1 MKNTLKIATV
11 VALTAAAFSTTAQNK
26 KALAATEM
34 TANYTAV
41 EAQEGQKKSPAM
53 EATRK
58 IGEKTVT
65 VKYSAPSVRERKVWG
80 ELVPYDKVWR
90 TGANNATTI
99 TFSAATMVEGKEVA
113 AGTYALFTIPGEKT
127 WKVIL
132 NTEAK
137 QWGAY
142 DYDAKKDVL
151 NVEVTPSMVNESMEQ
166 LNFSFNDQNSL
177 VFAWEKLRF
186 SLKMK

>member
-1 MKNTLKIATV
+1 MKSIAFLSLTMGVMTAFGQKKNTM
-11 VALTAAAFSTTAQNK
+11 
-26 KALAATEM
+26 AATEVA
-34 TANYTAV
+34 ANYTVAEV
-41 EAQEGQKKSPAM
+41 ATPQKKSPAK
-53 EATRK
+53 EASTT
-58 IGEKTVT
+58 INGNAVT
-65 VKYSAPSVRERKVWG
+65 IKYSAPSVREREVWG
-80 ELVPYDKVWR
+80 NLVPYNEVWR

-132 NTEAK
+132 NSDAK

-151 NVEVTPSMVNESMEQ
+151 SVTVTPRMVEQPMEQ
-166 LNFSFNDQNSL
+166 MNFSFNDENRL

-186 SLKMK
+186 DLKMK

>member
-1 MKNTLKIATV
+1 MKSIAFLTLTMGV
-11 VALTAAAFSTTAQNK
+11 LTAFGQK
-26 KALAATEM
+26 KNAIVATEVA
-34 TANYTAV
+34 ANYSVAEV
-41 EAQEGQKKSPAM
+41 ETPQKKSPAM
-53 EATRK
+53 EASRK

-65 VKYSAPSVRERKVWG
+65 VKYSAPSVRDREIWG
-80 ELVPYDKVWR
+80 SLVPYNEVWR

-99 TFSAATMVEGKEVA
+99 TFSAPTMVEGKEVA

-132 NTEAK
+132 NSDAK

-151 NVEVTPSMVNESMEQ
+151 NVTVTPTMVDQSTEQ
-166 LNFSFNDQNSL
+166 MNFSFNEDNSL

-186 SLKMK
+186 DLKLK